1 MRPDPHH
8 VPVAGRLPRRGTD
21 RVEDVTAWILASV
34 ALLLIVVATVIG
46 LGTYGREAERAE
58 LQRTS
63 TSHVR
68 AVLLEDAN
76 VMIGDVGERMPA
88 QVPARWADGA
98 GRVHTGP
105 VVVQRT
111 RPAGA
116 EIDVWIDEAG
126 ELASRPTT
134 PMNAVVGGILAALG
148 VLCAGGAPLVAAWLG
163 VRRVTGVVNGRR
175 WDREWAAVEPQ
186 WRRNVL

>member
-1 MRPDPHH
+1 MRPDPDQA
-8 VPVAGRLPRRGTD
+8 PVTGRLPRRGTD
-21 RVEDVTAWILASV
+21 RVEDVTAWILAAA
-34 ALLLIVVATVIG
+34 ALLLLVLATVTG

-63 TSHVR
+63 TLQVR
-68 AVLLEDAN
+68 AVLLENAN
-76 VMIGDVGERMPA
+76 VMISEVGERMPA
-88 QVPARWADGA
+88 RVPARWTDRA
-98 GRVHTGP
+98 GREHTGL

-126 ELASRPTT
+126 ELASRPVT
-134 PMNAVVGGILAALG
+134 PLNAVVGGILAALG
-148 VLCAGGAPLVAAWLG
+148 VLGAGGAPLFAAWLG
-163 VRRVTGVVNGRR
+163 VRRATGVVNARR
-175 WDREWAAVEPQ
+175 WDREWAVVEPQ